1 MEGGRAEAE
10 RRPGG
15 KGVAGGR
22 QAEAFGR
29 SGGIVVLEWHMKL
42 LHGTTRL
49 GSIRVHIDLEPE

>member
-49 GSIRVHIDLEPE
+49 GARSY